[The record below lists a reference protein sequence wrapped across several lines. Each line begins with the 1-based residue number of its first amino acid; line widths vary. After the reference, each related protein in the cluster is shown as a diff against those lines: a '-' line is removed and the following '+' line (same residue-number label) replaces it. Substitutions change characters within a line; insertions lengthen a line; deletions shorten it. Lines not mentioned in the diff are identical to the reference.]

1 MNNNTSRD
9 ARRSTATGS
18 PISAGEYPIGIS
30 ISPNG
35 AKAYVVDSE
44 SKQVS
49 VIDTRTDQLTG
60 APIGVGTQPFGMA
73 IAPAEAPAA
82 SFSVGRVRPGVP
94 VTLDASGSSDAGGQA
109 AKAESAPARIKVK
122 AGSSAIVP
130 LKPKEAFNSRLAGA
144 SRILVV
150 ETSTIAGVTDKR
162 VRLLRVVS

>member
-1 MNNNTSRD
+1 MNNNTPRD

-30 ISPNG
+30 VSPNG
-35 AKAYVVDSE
+35 AKAYVVNS
-44 SKQVS
+44 
-49 VIDTRTDQLTG
+49 
-60 APIGVGTQPFGMA
+60 
-73 IAPAEAPAA
+73 
-82 SFSVGRVRPGVP
+82 
-94 VTLDASGSSDAGGQA
+94 GGQA

-130 LKPKEAFNSRLAGA
+130 LKPKKAFNSRLTGA